1 MKISSEL
8 SLPCLSL
15 GWSGKVY
22 LLYTDCIYATPI
34 TMLCKRT
41 WNSYRNA
48 SIMVNLKVIDTQQKA
63 LSTVDQVFYSSN
75 SSSWTIDVI
84 MICSQWRVYCA
95 VGNHIDRAGWSCEHV
110 HKVQNEFRRMHI
122 ANCLSCSVGFG
133 FVSGICISMYCAEN
147 RTMDFGILSETIV
160 SVAVFWP
167 GVVVFQ

>member
-1 MKISSEL
+1 MAKYTYCIQTASMQ
-8 SLPCLSL
+8 P
-15 GWSGKVY
+15 
-22 LLYTDCIYATPI
+22 LLRCFVNVPETPVE
-34 TMLCKRT
+34 MP
-41 WNSYRNA
+41 
-48 SIMVNLKVIDTQQKA
+48 VNLKVIDTQQKA
-63 LSTVDQVFYSSN
+63 LSTIDQIFNSSN

-133 FVSGICISMYCAEN
+133 FVSGICIGMYCAEQ

-167 GVVVFQ
+167 